1 MSVRFGTPPA
11 KTRRHE
17 VHAVLDELKS
27 RPGEWGV
34 IRTYPKDQMRR
45 AHSYASHIRSGG
57 FPAFRGCDAYA
68 ATNGDVTEVWA
79 RWVQ

>member
-11 KTRRHE
+11 KARRHE
-17 VHAVLDELKS
+17 VHSLLAELKS
-27 RPGEWGV
+27 HPGEWGV
-34 IRTYPKDQMRR
+34 IRTYAKGDMRK
-45 AHSYASHIRSGG
+45 AHSYASHIRSGR

-79 RWVQ
+79 KWIV